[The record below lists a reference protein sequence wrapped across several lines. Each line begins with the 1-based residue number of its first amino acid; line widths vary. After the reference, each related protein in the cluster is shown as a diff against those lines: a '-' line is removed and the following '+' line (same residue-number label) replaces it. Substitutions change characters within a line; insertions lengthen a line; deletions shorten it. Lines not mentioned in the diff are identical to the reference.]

1 MLYQNDNEPR
11 NEQNLPRGRIAPEKL
26 AGQRLADALGA
37 ASDDNAQRR
46 RGGAPEAHHPVA
58 VQGCREIEM
67 GGDTKFNGS
76 RASAC

>member
-1 MLYQNDNEPR
+1 MQAKAQLTKKQFFML
-11 NEQNLPRGRIAPEKL
+11 EQMGHGPQEL
-26 AGQRLADALGA
+26 AGEGLADALGA
-37 ASDDNAQRR
+37 ASDDDTQRS
-46 RGGAPEAHHPVA
+46 RGRPPEAHHPVA